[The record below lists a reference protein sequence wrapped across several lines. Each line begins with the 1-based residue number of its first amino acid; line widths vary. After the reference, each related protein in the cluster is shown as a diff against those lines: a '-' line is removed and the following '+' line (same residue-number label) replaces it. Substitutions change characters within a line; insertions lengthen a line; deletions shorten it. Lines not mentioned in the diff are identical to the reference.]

1 MLKFDVKFDDDEMYK
16 EIKRQARKQVLTV
29 GFFDETYPDGKRIG
43 RIATINEYGVP
54 EHNQPPR
61 PFMRYTVIKNKP
73 KWLSILQDILPQNM
87 DIKRSLNILGD
98 VVADDVSQMI
108 TAFAVPPNRPSTIAR
123 KGFNDPLVETGLMRD
138 SVGWKVGR
146 E

>member
-1 MLKFDVKFDDDEMYK
+1 MLNITVQFDEDEMLK

-61 PFMRYTVIKNKP
+61 PFMRYTVIKNRS
-73 KWLSILQDILPQNM
+73 KWVDILQDMLPENM
-87 DIKRSLNILGD
+87 DVKRSLEILGD
-98 VVADDVSQMI
+98 VVSEDVSDMI
-108 TAFAVPPNRPSTIAR
+108 KAFADPPNRPSTIAR
-123 KGFNDPLVETGLMRD
+123 KGFNDPLVDTGLMRD

>member
-1 MLKFDVKFDDDEMYK
+1 MLKFDVKFDDDEMYE
-16 EIKRQARKQVLTV
+16 EIKRQAKKQVLTV

-61 PFMRYTVIKNKP
+61 PFMRYTVIKNKQ
-73 KWLSILQDILPQNM
+73 KWINILQDILPQNM
-87 DIKRSLNILGD
+87 DVKRSLNILGD

-108 TAFAVPPNRPSTIAR
+108 KAFAVPPNRPSTIAR

-138 SVGWKVGR
+138 SVGWKVGK